1 MNNFKRHFTE
11 EAFLFSTFVEFNKCW
26 SSGKKSRL
34 VIESF
39 NGFAFVNFSAFL
51 GHPKTMHSAPR
62 ERPDPGRKSRKK
74 SKQKTQRDNERAA
87 RFQERKRQE
96 REAAVS
102 EASKENLPS
111 PSVTSPPAL
120 SAASSPR
127 VEFNFSK
134 PAPADVSENSD
145 SSKMTIDGNETLPS
159 GEMKEASSGERNSL
173 SKKYSPGVFY
183 GELKELTT
191 SDLDLMSSY
200 WHFHEF
206 QSEKEVIEAMPTKEI
221 RTTLR
226 ELEKQRDH
234 CDSGEKY
241 DFDQRFHSL
250 DCDEDWEVMLYLQ
263 QLLVRE
269 RERWH
274 KEQPGL

>member
-51 GHPKTMHSAPR
+51 GHPKTMHSAPQEKR
-62 ERPDPGRKSRKK
+62 DPGRKSRKK
-74 SKQKTQRDNERAA
+74 SKRKTQRDNERAA

-111 PSVTSPPAL
+111 PSITSPPAL

-173 SKKYSPGVFY
+173 TKEYSPGVFY
-183 GELKELTT
+183 SELKGLTT
-191 SDLDLMSSY
+191 SDQNMMCNGWVFHPSKSELD
-200 WHFHEF
+200 E
-206 QSEKEVIEAMPTKEI
+206 IEAMPTNEI
-221 RTTLR
+221 RTIVR
-226 ELEKQRDH
+226 EFKK
-234 CDSGEKY
+234 DSGEKY
-241 DFDQRFHSL
+241 DP
-250 DCDEDWEVMLYLQ
+250 DEDWEVLLYLQ
-263 QLLVRE
+263 HLMVRE

>member
-51 GHPKTMHSAPR
+51 GHPKTMHSAPQEKR
-62 ERPDPGRKSRKK
+62 DPGSKSRKK

-96 REAAVS
+96 REAAAS

-111 PSVTSPPAL
+111 PSITSPPAL
-120 SAASSPR
+120 SAVSSPR

-134 PAPADVSENSD
+134 PAPGDVSKNSD
-145 SSKMTIDGNETLPS
+145 SSKMTIDGNETLLS
-159 GEMKEASSGERNSL
+159 GEMKEASSGERISL
-173 SKKYSPGVFY
+173 LKKYSPRVY
-183 GELKELTT
+183 YRELKELT
-191 SDLDLMSSY
+191 SSELNNAAAT
-200 WHFHEF
+200 WAFHESQETKDF
-206 QSEKEVIEAMPTKEI
+206 IEAMSTKEI
-221 RTTLR
+221 EFEFQKDRR
-226 ELEKQRDH
+226 EAYNSREH
-234 CDSGEKY
+234 
-241 DFDQRFHSL
+241 
-250 DCDEDWEVMLYLQ
+250 WEALLYIQ

-274 KEQPGL
+274 N